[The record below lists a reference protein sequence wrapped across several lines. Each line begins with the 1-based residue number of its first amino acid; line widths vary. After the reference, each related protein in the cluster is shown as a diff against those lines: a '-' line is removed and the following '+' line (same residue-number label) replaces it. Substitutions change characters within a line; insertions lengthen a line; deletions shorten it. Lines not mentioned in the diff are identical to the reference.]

1 MNIFTDLTAQL
12 WCWHVF
18 RQLTG
23 DALLLY
29 GIDVRNVCKLGEMSD
44 RLQVITAQKYKGAA
58 AERVK
63 SCILQHN
70 KKMEETMDPHVHTG
84 YIRHFI
90 TFCFGPVWVGLRGY

>member
-1 MNIFTDLTAQL
+1 M
-12 WCWHVF
+12 F

-44 RLQVITAQKYKGAA
+44 RLQVITAQKYKDAA

-63 SCILQHN
+63 SCISQHN
-70 KKMEETMDPHVHTG
+70 KNMKETTDTFVCHVLSSVSSVVLLVHVALPT
-84 YIRHFI
+84 RKN
-90 TFCFGPVWVGLRGY
+90 LNKQR